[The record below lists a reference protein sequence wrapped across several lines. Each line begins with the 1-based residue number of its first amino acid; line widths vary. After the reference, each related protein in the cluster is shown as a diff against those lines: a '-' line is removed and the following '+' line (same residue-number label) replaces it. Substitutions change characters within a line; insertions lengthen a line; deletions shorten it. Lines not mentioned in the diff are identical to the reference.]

1 MTLPS
6 GVTRTPEQPRFQ
18 GRPQRP
24 CVLGRARPAPSPP
37 LHAPVSSLLLS
48 QSQKA
53 PCPQP
58 RGLCVCCA
66 PAGGGLPSPRALY
79 PGFSASQG
87 CPNCDHDAAGSKRQR
102 FIISSLDSSLKS
114 RSGKAVLSAEAP
126 GACPSRLFQLL
137 GVPGAPRA
145 GAHPSSLC
153 LAFPSSP
160 LPDFPPLGRPVI
172 RWRAPSKPV

>member
-1 MTLPS
+1 MCS
-6 GVTRTPEQPRFQ
+6 A
-18 GRPQRP
+18 
-24 CVLGRARPAPSPP
+24 RARPAPSPP

-58 RGLCVCCA
+58 RGPCVCCA

-114 RSGKAVLSAEAP
+114 RRGKAVLSAEAP

-145 GAHPSSLC
+145 GWRASLQPLPRLPL
-153 LAFPSSP
+153 LASARFPSSGETSHQVEGP
-160 LPDFPPLGRPVI
+160 LEASVTQSSPT
-172 RWRAPSKPV
+172 PSAETLRFK

>member
-1 MTLPS
+1 MLGPCPPRPVPS
-6 GVTRTPEQPRFQ
+6 SPRP
-18 GRPQRP
+18 R
-24 CVLGRARPAPSPP
+24 LA
-37 LHAPVSSLLLS
+37 LLLS

-79 PGFSASQG
+79 PGFSASRG
-87 CPNCDHDAAGSKRQR
+87 CPNCDHDAAGSKRQE
-102 FIISSLDSSLKS
+102 FIISSLDSSVKS
-114 RSGKAVLSAEAP
+114 RRGKAVLSAEAP
-126 GACPSRLFQLL
+126 GARPSCLFQLL

-153 LAFPSSP
+153 QISLLWGDQSSGGG
-160 LPDFPPLGRPVI
+160 PPRSQCDPILTNSICRDPTL
-172 RWRAPSKPV
+172 

>member
-24 CVLGRARPAPSPP
+24 CVLGPCPPRPVPSPP
-37 LHAPVSSLLLS
+37 RPRLVLAPVTEPKSTMSS
-48 QSQKA
+48 A
-53 PCPQP
+53 T
-58 RGLCVCCA
+58 GLCVCCA

-114 RSGKAVLSAEAP
+114 RRGKAVLSAEAP